1 VAFQQDLLTRIT
13 KVNWP
18 EKLGLTKV
26 EMNYTVSL
34 VHANPVFSYRDP
46 FGGDH
51 DPFAEQIKVVLQ
63 GQPDADIV
71 DPPSPEMLE
80 RLAVWSSVPFRPP
93 ITPDLDGEGSV
104 TIYMNTPKIKT
115 ALASPPADPPRFMDF
130 TFHTPKGGDQTSTSI
145 IYWVWDTSWVSSLDE
160 AFLHQYTMGNP
171 VPPHIGIVTIP
182 KPFGTEAEAEEFVA
196 LLINQ
201 DNLAIE
207 SRSESFTTHTH
218 LAWSIGASLLDK
230 DGHGVSEAGASAT
243 TVETETHEYT
253 VNGRV
258 DTVDKTVTLER
269 V

>member
-1 VAFQQDLLTRIT
+1 MALQQDLLTRIT

-18 EKLGLTKV
+18 AKLGLTKV
-26 EMNYTVSL
+26 EMTYTVSL

-51 DPFAEQIKVVLQ
+51 DPFAAQIKVILP

-93 ITPDLDGEGSV
+93 ITPDLEGEGSV

-115 ALASPPADPPRFMDF
+115 ALATPPADPPRFMDF
-130 TFHTPKGGDQTSTSI
+130 TFHTPKGGDVTSTSTV
-145 IYWVWDTSWVSSLDE
+145 YWVWDASWASSLDD
-160 AFLHQYTMGNP
+160 AFIHQYTTGNP
-171 VPPHIGIVTIP
+171 VPPHIGTVTIP
-182 KPFGTEAEAEEFVA
+182 KPFGTAAEAEAFAA
-196 LLINQ
+196 LFIGG
-201 DNLAIE
+201 DFRVE
-207 SRSESFTTHTH
+207 SREQSSTSHTH

-230 DGHGVSEAGASAT
+230 DGHGVSEAGVSAT
-243 TVETETHEYT
+243 TVETDGHEFT

-258 DTVDKTVTLER
+258 DTVSKTVTLER
-269 V
+269 T